1 MSILIPESN
10 AQAQGNTANGV
21 ALGIPSG
28 ASQKPASRG
37 FIVGVWVEVPA
48 SGYENTVNYN
58 ILTRGGGVTS
68 GNDGYIRFN
77 QAASQLSTNFRSGG
91 TQLLTATT
99 LTKAS
104 GNWKG
109 KKILIGLIQTAA
121 NAHLFV
127 CEPGSSP
134 EYVTAASTG
143 IYTTNLSA
151 SDCWS
156 RIGPGN
162 STSYGHYGPVEEAFF
177 ILGEFPETSNV
188 PDTTL
193 IAAIAAGTQSL
204 DTLHSSMA
212 NGTKKWRY
220 RMLQQDT
227 LSDAFGL
234 AANLNP
240 INTDAN
246 KVLLSGGPLRPN
258 TLTPTYARRMA
269 SQVTFGTAGVAATAF
284 ANITIPGGT
293 YSGISPAAIKARLRK
308 EDGSVLS
315 AYQVVDAAPS
325 GGTWQ
330 PSTFTNVPG
339 TAGWLTIDYMAVDG
353 SGTQLG
359 DIVSSYQ
366 IVGAGFC
373 LFKQSQSQGYFFEGQ
388 GTGAVAPTDVRFC
401 VTFLGSAGAL
411 PFMHKTLMPGNT
423 AARMAK
429 GAVQCAVELHTLYPK
444 WPISW
449 GSISITGQSL
459 QSYLYSGANIATWGN
474 FKSFMGVIQ
483 PFYLYLYGH
492 SSQSG
497 TTVSAYQTYLGD
509 ALAKCIADVATPI
522 KTLHGQTARYADA
535 SNAGGSDGV
544 QVRTVRD
551 AQRARVA
558 ANPTTDYLAGSFH
571 HLKCD
576 SNDTGPHPIDG
587 NTGQGRGGAQIAWGV
602 MACCRA
608 VEDQPLT
615 ITAATLLSGGTVL
628 ELTLDK
634 VNA

>member
-1 MSILIPESN
+1 MSIHLPESN
-10 AQAQGNTANGV
+10 AQSAGNTSNGV
-21 ALGIPSG
+21 ALGFPAG
-28 ASQKPASRG
+28 ASFKPASRG
-37 FIVGVWVEVPA
+37 FIVGIWVEVPA
-48 SGYENTVNYN
+48 AGYENNVNYN

-104 GNWKG
+104 QNWKG
-109 KKILIGLIQTAA
+109 KKILLGLIQTAA

-127 CEPGSSP
+127 CEPGSAP

-143 IYTTNLSA
+143 IYTTSLAA

-162 STSYGHYGPVEEAFF
+162 STSLGHYGPVEEAFF

-204 DTLHSSMA
+204 DTLHSSMT

-269 SQVTFGTAGVAATAF
+269 SQVVFGTAGVAATAT
-284 ANITIPGGT
+284 ANINIPGGT
-293 YSGISPAAIKARLRK
+293 YSGLSPAKVEARLRK
-308 EDGSVLS
+308 EDGSVLV
-315 AYQVVDAAPS
+315 AYQTVDAAPAA
-325 GGTWQ
+325 GVWQ
-330 PSTFTNVPG
+330 PSVFINVPG
-339 TAGWLTIDYMAVDG
+339 TSGWLTIDFRLLDG
-353 SGTQLG
+353 SNAQIG

-366 IVGAGFC
+366 VVGAGFC
-373 LFKQSQSQGYFFEGQ
+373 IMTQSQSQGYYLVGQ
-388 GTGAVAPTDVRFC
+388 GTGLAAPTDVRFC
-401 VTFLGSAGAL
+401 AMHLGPAGATPML
-411 PFMHKTLMPGNT
+411 QKVMMPGNS
-423 AARMAK
+423 ASRLAR
-429 GAVQCAVELHTLYPK
+429 GAVQYAIELHTLYPK
-444 WPISW
+444 WPISFC
-449 GSISITGQSL
+449 SIAITGQSL

-522 KTLHGQTARYADA
+522 RTLHGQTARYADA

-602 MACCRA
+602 MECCRA

>member
-48 SGYENTVNYN
+48 SGYENNVNYN
-58 ILTRGGGVTS
+58 ILTRGTGVTS

-77 QAASQLSTNFRSGG
+77 QAASQLSTNFRNGG

-227 LSDAFGL
+227 LTDAFGL

-258 TLTPTYARRMA
+258 GITPTYGRRMV
-269 SQVTFGTAGVAATAF
+269 SQVTFSTPGVAATAT
-284 ANITIPGGT
+284 ANINIPGGT
-293 YSGISPAAIKARLRK
+293 YSGLSPAKVEARLRK
-308 EDGSVLS
+308 EDGSVLV
-315 AYQVVDAAPS
+315 AYQTVDAAPAA
-325 GGTWQ
+325 GVWQ
-330 PSTFTNVPG
+330 PSVFANVPG
-339 TAGWLTIDYMAVDG
+339 TAGWLTIDYRFLDG
-353 SGTQLG
+353 SNAQIG

-366 IVGAGFC
+366 IVGAGFDM
-373 LFKQSQSQGYFFEGQ
+373 FKQV
-388 GTGAVAPTDVRFC
+388 TAP
-401 VTFLGSAGAL
+401 
-411 PFMHKTLMPGNT
+411 
-423 AARMAK
+423 
-429 GAVQCAVELHTLYPK
+429 
-444 WPISW
+444 I
-449 GSISITGQSL
+449 
-459 QSYLYSGANIATWGN
+459 
-474 FKSFMGVIQ
+474 
-483 PFYLYLYGH
+483 
-492 SSQSG
+492 
-497 TTVSAYQTYLGD
+497 
-509 ALAKCIADVATPI
+509 
-522 KTLHGQTARYADA
+522 
-535 SNAGGSDGV
+535 
-544 QVRTVRD
+544 
-551 AQRARVA
+551 
-558 ANPTTDYLAGSFH
+558 
-571 HLKCD
+571 
-576 SNDTGPHPIDG
+576 
-587 NTGQGRGGAQIAWGV
+587 
-602 MACCRA
+602 
-608 VEDQPLT
+608 
-615 ITAATLLSGGTVL
+615 
-628 ELTLDK
+628 
-634 VNA
+634 

>member
-1 MSILIPESN
+1 MSIHLPESN
-10 AQAQGNTANGV
+10 AQSAGNTANGV
-21 ALGIPSG
+21 ALGFPAG
-28 ASQKPASRG
+28 ASFKPSNRG
-37 FIVGVWVEVPA
+37 FVVGIFVEVPA
-48 SGYENTVNYN
+48 AGYENNVNYN
-58 ILTRGGGVTS
+58 ILTRGTGGTS

-77 QAASQLSTNFRSGG
+77 QAASQISTNFRSGG
-91 TQLLTATT
+91 SQLLVATT

-104 GNWKG
+104 QNWKG
-109 KKILIGLIQTAA
+109 KKILIMLIQTAA
-121 NAHLFV
+121 NAHLVV
-127 CEPGSSP
+127 CEPGSAP

-143 IYTTNLSA
+143 IYTTSLAA

-162 STSYGHYGPVEEAFF
+162 SSSLGHYGPVEEAFF

-193 IAAIAAGTQSL
+193 IANIAAGTQAIS
-204 DTLHSSMA
+204 TLHSSMA
-212 NGTKKWRY
+212 NGTKKWNY
-220 RMLQQDT
+220 RMLQQDM
-227 LSDAFGL
+227 LSDAFGI
-234 AANLNP
+234 AGVLNP

-258 TLTPTYARRMA
+258 TMTPTYARRMA
-269 SQVTFGTAGVAATAF
+269 SQVVFGTAGVAATAV
-284 ANITIPGGT
+284 ANIVIPGGA
-293 YSGISPAAIKARLRK
+293 YSGISPARIEARLRK

-315 AYQVVDAAPS
+315 AYQTVDAAPA

-330 PSTFTNVPG
+330 PGVFANVPG
-339 TAGWLTIDYMAVDG
+339 TAGWLTIDYRAVDSG
-353 SGTQLG
+353 GTQLG
-359 DIVSSYQ
+359 DIISSYQ

-373 LFKQSQSQGYFFEGQ
+373 IFKQSQSQGYFFEGQ

-401 VTFLGSAGAL
+401 LTFLGSAGAL
-411 PFMHKTLMPGNT
+411 PFLHKTLMPGNT

-429 GAVQCAVELHTLYPK
+429 GAVQFAVELHTLYPK

-474 FKSFMGVIQ
+474 FKAFMGTIQ
-483 PFYLYLYGH
+483 SFYLYLYGH

-497 TTVSAYQTYLGD
+497 STVSSYTTYLGD
-509 ALAKCIADVATPI
+509 AVAKCIADVGTPL

-535 SNAGGSDGV
+535 VAGNDGL
-544 QVRTVRD
+544 QVRTVRE
-551 AQRARVA
+551 AQRNRVA
-558 ANPTTDYLAGSFH
+558 LNPTTDYLAGSFH

-602 MACCRA
+602 MECCRA

>member
-10 AQAQGNTANGV
+10 AMSAGNTSNGV
-21 ALGIPSG
+21 ALGIPAG
-28 ASQKPASRG
+28 ASFKPSNRG
-37 FIVGVWVEVPA
+37 FIVGIWVEVPA
-48 SGYENTVNYN
+48 AGYENNVNYN

-104 GNWKG
+104 QNWKG
-109 KKILIGLIQTAA
+109 KKILLGLIQTAA

-127 CEPGSSP
+127 CEPGSAP

-143 IYTTNLSA
+143 IYTTSLAA

-162 STSYGHYGPVEEAFF
+162 STSLGHYGPVEEAFF

-204 DTLHSSMA
+204 DTLHSSMT

-227 LSDAFGL
+227 LTDAFGI
-234 AANLNP
+234 AGNLNP

-258 TLTPTYARRMA
+258 GITPTYGRRMV
-269 SQVTFGTAGVAATAF
+269 SQVTFGTPGVAATAT
-284 ANITIPGGT
+284 ANINIPGGT
-293 YSGISPAAIKARLRK
+293 YSGLSPAKVEARLRK
-308 EDGSVLS
+308 EDGSVLV
-315 AYQVVDAAPS
+315 AYQTVDAAPAA
-325 GGTWQ
+325 GVWQ
-330 PSTFTNVPG
+330 PSVFANVPG
-339 TAGWLTIDYMAVDG
+339 TAGWLTIDYRFLDG
-353 SGTQLG
+353 SNAQIG

-366 IVGAGFC
+366 IVGAGFDM
-373 LFKQSQSQGYFFEGQ
+373 FKQSQSQGYYFEGQ
-388 GTGAVAPTDVRFC
+388 GSGLAAPTDIRFC
-401 VTFLGSAGAL
+401 ATFLGAAGAL
-411 PFMHKTLMPGNT
+411 PFLHKTIMPGNT
-423 AARMAK
+423 AARLAR
-429 GAVQCAVELHTLYPK
+429 GAVQYAIELHTLFPK
-444 WPISW
+444 WPISFN
-449 GSISITGQSL
+449 SISITGTSL
-459 QSYLYSGANIATWGN
+459 SEFISTGPYADRWAA
-474 FKSFMGVIQ
+474 FKTFIGVMQ
-483 PFYLYLYGH
+483 PYYMFFYGH
-492 SSQSG
+492 SQLSG
-497 TTVSAYQTYLGD
+497 TSVATYQSWLDSAC
-509 ALAKCIADVATPI
+509 AKAASDMATPI
-522 KTLHGQTARYADA
+522 KYVHGGTARYADA
-535 SNAGGSDGV
+535 APATNYV
-544 QVRTVRD
+544 QVRTARE
-551 AQRARVA
+551 AIRGRVA
-558 ANPTTDYLAGSFH
+558 ANPTTDYLAGSFN

>member
-1 MSILIPESN
+1 MSIHLPESN
-10 AQAQGNTANGV
+10 AQSAGNTSNGV
-21 ALGIPSG
+21 ALGFPAG
-28 ASQKPASRG
+28 ASFKPASRG
-37 FIVGVWVEVPA
+37 FTVGIWIEVPA
-48 SGYENTVNYN
+48 AGYENGVTYN
-58 ILTRGGGVTS
+58 ILTRGTGGTS
-68 GNDGYIRFN
+68 GNDGYIRIN
-77 QAASQLSTNFRSGG
+77 QGAAQLSVNFRSGG

-104 GNWKG
+104 GNWQG
-109 KKILIGLIQTAA
+109 KKILVMLIQTAA
-121 NAHLFV
+121 NAHLV
-127 CEPGSSP
+127 ACEPGSSP

-227 LSDAFGL
+227 LTDAFGL

-258 TLTPTYARRMA
+258 GITPTYGRRMV
-269 SQVTFGTAGVAATAF
+269 SQVTFSTPGVAATAT
-284 ANITIPGGT
+284 ANINIPGGT
-293 YSGISPAAIKARLRK
+293 YSGLSPAKVEARLRK
-308 EDGSVLS
+308 EDGSVLV
-315 AYQVVDAAPS
+315 AYQTVDAAPAA
-325 GGTWQ
+325 GVWQ
-330 PSTFTNVPG
+330 PSVFANVPG
-339 TAGWLTIDYMAVDG
+339 TAGWLTIDYRFLDG
-353 SGTQLG
+353 SNAQIG

-366 IVGAGFC
+366 IVGAGFD

-388 GTGAVAPTDVRFC
+388 GTGLAAPSDVRFC
-401 VTFLGSAGAL
+401 VTFLGPAGAL
-411 PFMHKTLMPGNT
+411 PFRHKTIMPGNS
-423 AARMAK
+423 ASRMAR
-429 GAVQCAVELHTLYPK
+429 GAIQCAIELHTLYPK

-474 FKSFMGVIQ
+474 FKAFMGVIQ

-497 TTVSAYQTYLGD
+497 TTVSAYKTYLGD
-509 ALAKCIADVATPI
+509 AVAKCISDVGTPI

-535 SNAGGSDGV
+535 VAGNDGL

-551 AQRARVA
+551 AQRGYVID
-558 ANPTTDYLAGSFH
+558 NPTTNYLAGSFN

>member
-1 MSILIPESN
+1 MSIHLPESN
-10 AQAQGNTANGV
+10 AQSQGNTSNGV
-21 ALGIPSG
+21 ALGFPAG
-28 ASQKPASRG
+28 ASFKPASRG
-37 FIVGVWVEVPA
+37 FVVGIWVEIPA
-48 SGYENTVNYN
+48 AGYENTVNYN
-58 ILTRGGGVTS
+58 ILTRGTGGTS

-77 QAASQLSTNFRSGG
+77 QAASQLSTNFRNGG

-109 KKILIGLIQTAA
+109 KKILIMLIQTAA
-121 NAHLFV
+121 NAHLVV
-127 CEPGSSP
+127 CEPGQSP
-134 EYVTAASTG
+134 EYTTAASTG

-227 LSDAFGL
+227 LTDAFGL
-234 AANLNP
+234 AGNLNP

-258 TLTPTYARRMA
+258 TMTPTYARRMA
-269 SQVTFGTAGVAATAF
+269 SQVVFGTAGDSSTAR
-284 ANITIPGGT
+284 ANIVIPGGT
-293 YSGISPAAIKARLRK
+293 YSGISPSRIEARLRK
-308 EDGSVLS
+308 EDGSVLV
-315 AYQVVDAAPS
+315 AYQTVDAAPS
-325 GGTWQ
+325 AGAWQ
-330 PSTFTNVPG
+330 PGVFSNVPG
-339 TAGWLTIDYMAVDG
+339 TAGWLTIDYRAVDSLG
-353 SGTQLG
+353 VQLG
-359 DIVSSYQ
+359 DLISSYQ

-388 GTGAVAPTDVRFC
+388 GTGLVAPTDVRFC
-401 VTFLGSAGAL
+401 ATFLGSAGAL
-411 PFMHKTLMPGNT
+411 PFLHKTIMPGNT
-423 AARMAK
+423 AARLAR
-429 GAVQCAVELHTLYPK
+429 GAVQCAIELHTLYPK

-497 TTVSAYQTYLGD
+497 STVSSYTTYLGD
-509 ALAKCIADVATPI
+509 AVAKCISDVATPI

-535 SNAGGSDGV
+535 VAGNDGL
-544 QVRTVRD
+544 QVRTVRE
-551 AQRARVA
+551 AQRNRVA
-558 ANPTTDYLAGSFH
+558 LNPTTDYLAGSFH

-587 NTGQGRGGAQIAWGV
+587 NTGQGRGGAQIAWGI

>member
-1 MSILIPESN
+1 MSIHLPESN
-10 AQAQGNTANGV
+10 AQSQGNTANGV
-21 ALGIPSG
+21 ALGIPAG
-28 ASQKPASRG
+28 ASFKPASRG
-37 FIVGVWVEVPA
+37 FVVGIWIEVPA
-48 SGYENTVNYN
+48 AGYENNVNYN
-58 ILTRGGGVTS
+58 ILTRGTGVTS

-77 QAASQLSTNFRSGG
+77 QAASQLQANFRNGG

-109 KKILIGLIQTAA
+109 KKILIMLIQTAA
-121 NAHLFV
+121 NAHVVV
-127 CEPGSSP
+127 CEPGQSP
-134 EYVTAASTG
+134 EYTTAASTG

-162 STSYGHYGPVEEAFF
+162 STSLGHYGPVEEAFF
-177 ILGEFPETSNV
+177 ILGEFPETANV

-204 DTLHSSMA
+204 DTLHSSMT

-227 LSDAFGL
+227 LSDSFGL

-240 INTDAN
+240 INTDTN

-258 TLTPTYARRMA
+258 GITPTYGRRMA
-269 SQVTFGTAGVAATAF
+269 SQVTFGTPGVAATAT

-293 YSGISPAAIKARLRK
+293 YSGLSPAKVEARLRK
-308 EDGSVLS
+308 EDGSVLV
-315 AYQVVDAAPS
+315 AYQTVDAAPAA
-325 GGTWQ
+325 GVWQ
-330 PSTFTNVPG
+330 PSVFSNVPG
-339 TAGWLTIDYMAVDG
+339 TAGWLTIDYRFLDG
-353 SGTQLG
+353 SNAQIG

-366 IVGAGFC
+366 VVGAGFC
-373 LFKQSQSQGYFFEGQ
+373 IMTQSQSQGYYLVGQ
-388 GTGAVAPTDVRFC
+388 GTGLAAPTDVRFC
-401 VTFLGSAGAL
+401 AMHLGPAGATPML
-411 PFMHKTLMPGNT
+411 QKVMMPGNS
-423 AARMAK
+423 ASRLAR
-429 GAVQCAVELHTLYPK
+429 GAVQYAIELHTLYPK
-444 WPISW
+444 WPISFC
-449 GSISITGQSL
+449 SIAITGQSL
-459 QSYLYSGANIATWGN
+459 QSYLYSGANIATWGT
-474 FKSFMGVIQ
+474 FKSFVGVVQ
-483 PFYLYLYGH
+483 PYYLTLYGH

-497 TTVSAYQTYLGD
+497 STVDGYKTYLED
-509 ALAKCIADVATPI
+509 AVAKATSDIGAPLKVI
-522 KTLHGQTARYADA
+522 HLQTGRYADA

-544 QVRTVRD
+544 QVRTVRE
-551 AQRARVA
+551 AQRKRVFE
-558 ANPTTDYLAGSFH
+558 NPTEWLGGSFH

-576 SNDTGPHPIDG
+576 SNDTGPHPMDG
-587 NTGQGRGGAQIAWGV
+587 NTGQGRAGAGFAWAV
-602 MACCRA
+602 MECCRA